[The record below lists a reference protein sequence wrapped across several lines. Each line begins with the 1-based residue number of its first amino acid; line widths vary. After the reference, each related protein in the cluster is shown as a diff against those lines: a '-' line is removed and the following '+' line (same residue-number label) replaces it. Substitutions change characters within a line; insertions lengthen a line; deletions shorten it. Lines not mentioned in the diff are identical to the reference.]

1 MRRSIFVGCMTIV
14 VLVSLATIGLV
25 VPLDVT
31 IALTVGWAFFLGRV
45 LPEVTIA
52 WDGVV
57 TAVVCIVV
65 FVVGAHAFLRWIAQ
79 QRIAERSEH
88 ARPWPFRWT
97 AAMTGVILVMFLAG
111 IAATGVVHQVGW
123 LLTSGEPIAGFVSL
137 AAQRAQ
143 SSNNLKQIG
152 IGLSNYHDS
161 HGTFPPGATFDDR
174 GRPLHGWQAM
184 LLPYVEHQAIYDQ
197 ITFELPWDDPAN
209 REPFQTEVL
218 MFLNPGNINSGN
230 LNRSDAAGYA
240 LSHYSGNARLLG
252 GDMPR
257 SLTDLTDGAS
267 TTILAGEVATEFLA
281 WGHPI
286 QWRDPALG
294 INRSPRGFGSPF
306 PPGGANFVFADGSVR
321 FVKETVDPQILKA
334 LSTPTGNE
342 AISNGMY

>member
-1 MRRSIFVGCMTIV
+1 MRRAIIVGSITLLLFVALGV
-14 VLVSLATIGLV
+14 IGLV
-25 VPLDVT
+25 VPLDVM
-31 IALTVGWAFFLGRV
+31 IALSLGWVVFLGRL
-45 LPEVTIA
+45 LPEVTVA
-52 WDGVV
+52 WDGVA
-57 TAVVCIVV
+57 TALVCLVV

-79 QRIAERSEH
+79 QRIAEGSEN

-143 SSNNLKQIG
+143 SSNNLKVIG
-152 IGLSNYHDS
+152 IGLYNYHDS
-161 HGTFPPGATFDDR
+161 HGTFPPGGTFDDR

-184 LLPYVEHQAIYDQ
+184 LLPYVDHQAIYDQ
-197 ITFELPWDDPAN
+197 ITFELPWNDPAN
-209 REPFQTEVL
+209 RAPFQTEVL
-218 MFLNPGNINSGN
+218 MFLNPGNPD
-230 LNRSDAAGYA
+230 RSDADGYA
-240 LSHYSGNARLLG
+240 LSHYAGNARILG

-267 TTILAGEVATEFLA
+267 TTILAGEVVTDFLA

-294 INRSPRGFGSPF
+294 INRSSRGFGSPF

-321 FVKETVDPQILKA
+321 FVKDTVAPQVLKA
-334 LSTPTGNE
+334 LSTPAGNE